1 MIRTTWA
8 ARLLRLLAVPC
19 CLLLASLLLSAC
31 SSVPP
36 HPTEVSQLPS
46 PIISAQPDRL
56 PPKILASLLHGDHHY
71 HLGPGDVVSVSV
83 YLHPDLSVPAPG
95 ISSTGLPGAQVDND
109 GSMQLPML
117 GTVQVQGLTLAQLRL
132 KLIKLYAQQVRDPE
146 VSLQLQQPR
155 SIRYYMLGEFGKP
168 GIVYADRPMNLLQ
181 AMAAAGSVSLAQAN
195 LRSAYVIQDNRK
207 LPIDFNGLLVH
218 GDMSQDIML
227 QTGDT
232 VFVPSNANMLAFV
245 LGSVAKPGPVPFVD
259 GHLSL
264 LAALS
269 AAGLDTNH
277 LTTAQLRDVRV
288 IRSEGPAGELYV
300 VDAQSITEGKAA
312 PFPLEA
318 GDIVYV
324 PQNGVSSWNQALQ
337 LIIPSLQAFSDLLN
351 PFVSAKYLG
360 F

>member
-1 MIRTTWA
+1 MIRNSSA
-8 ARLLRLLAVPC
+8 ACLVRLLAFPLA
-19 CLLLASLLLSAC
+19 LLMIALLGAC

-56 PPKILASLLHGDHHY
+56 PPQELQALLNGSKHY

-95 ISSTGLPGAQVDND
+95 VSSTGLPGAQIDTD
-109 GSMQLPML
+109 GSLQLPML
-117 GTVQVQGLTLAQLRL
+117 GPVQAQGLTLEQLRT
-132 KLIKLYAQQVRDPE
+132 KLIKLYATQIRNPE
-146 VSLQLQQPR
+146 VSLQLQEPR

-195 LRSAYVIQDNRK
+195 LRSAYVIQGRHK
-207 LPIDFNGLLVH
+207 LPINFNSLLVH
-218 GDMSQDIML
+218 GDMSQNIML

-232 VFVPSNANMLAFV
+232 VFMPSNANMLAFV

-264 LAALS
+264 LGALA

-300 VDAQSITEGKAA
+300 VDAQSITQGKAA
-312 PFPLEA
+312 PFPLKA

>member
-1 MIRTTWA
+1 MNRTLLVP
-8 ARLLRLLAVPC
+8 RLVRSFAGAVATLFVSALLGGC
-19 CLLLASLLLSAC
+19 G
-31 SSVPP
+31 SVPP

-56 PPKILASLLHGDHHY
+56 PPKVMASLLKSDGKY

-83 YLHPDLSVPAPG
+83 YLHPDLSVPQPG
-95 ISSTGLPGAQVDND
+95 TTSTGLPGAQIDTD

-117 GTVQVQGLTLAQLRL
+117 GNVHVAGLTLAQLRA
-132 KLIKLYAQQVRDPE
+132 KLTGLYDKQVRNPE
-146 VSLQLQQPR
+146 ISLELQEPR

-168 GIVYADRPMNLLQ
+168 GIVYDDRPMDLMQ
-181 AMAAAGSVSLAQAN
+181 AIAAGGSVTLANAN
-195 LRSAYVIQDNRK
+195 LRSAYVEQDGRK
-207 LPIDFNGLLVH
+207 LPIDFNGLLVR
-218 GDMSQDIML
+218 GDMSQNIML
-227 QTGDT
+227 RTGDT
-232 VFVPSNANMLAFV
+232 VFIPSNANMLAFV
-245 LGSVAKPGPVPFVD
+245 LGSVGKPGPVPFVD

-269 AAGLDTNH
+269 AAGLDTNN

-300 VDAQSITEGKAA
+300 VDAKSIADGRAA
-312 PFPLEA
+312 PFELRA

-324 PQNGVSSWNQALQ
+324 PQNGISSWNQSLQ
-337 LIIPSLQAFSDLLN
+337 LIIPSLQAFADLLN